1 VNALEIRGLEV
12 TYGAVRALK
21 GVNLTVRQG
30 EVVTLLGANGAG
42 KSTTLRAISGLVR
55 PRAGS
60 IAFLGESLSRLN
72 PAQVVRRGIAHC
84 PEGRRVFAGLSV
96 HDNLVLGASGRAD
109 PEISSDLEQM
119 FTLFPI
125 LAERRRQVAGTLSGG
140 EQQML
145 ALARALMSRPKLLLL
160 DEPSLGLAPL
170 VVRSI
175 FSTLQGLKA
184 SGTTILLV
192 EQNVNLALGL
202 ADRAYVLRT
211 GQVALEGD
219 AKALQGDERVA
230 RAYLGGAA

>member
-1 VNALEIRGLEV
+1 
-12 TYGAVRALK
+12 
-21 GVNLTVRQG
+21 
-30 EVVTLLGANGAG
+30 
-42 KSTTLRAISGLVR
+42 
-55 PRAGS
+55 
-60 IAFLGESLSRLN
+60 
-72 PAQVVRRGIAHC
+72 
-84 PEGRRVFAGLSV
+84 
-96 HDNLVLGASGRAD
+96 
-109 PEISSDLEQM
+109 
-119 FTLFPI
+119 
-125 LAERRRQVAGTLSGG
+125 VAGTLSGG